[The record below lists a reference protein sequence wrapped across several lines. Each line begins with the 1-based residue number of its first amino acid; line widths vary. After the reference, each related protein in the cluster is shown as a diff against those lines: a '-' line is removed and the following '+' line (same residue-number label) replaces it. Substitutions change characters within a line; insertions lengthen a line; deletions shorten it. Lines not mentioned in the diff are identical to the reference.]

1 MGSTY
6 TNTPVDIVVTNVGL
20 WSVRFGVGST
30 YTNTPVDSCD
40 QRRSVVSQVWGGKYV
55 Y

>member
-6 TNTPVDIVVTNVGL
+6 TNRPVDSCDQRRSM

-30 YTNTPVDSCD
+30 YNNRPVDSCD